1 MPEHSSET
9 AVELADGYPVYV
21 RPIRPE
27 DREALVAA
35 FERLSAES
43 RYRRFFAPVA
53 RLRERELDYLTIV
66 DHHDH
71 EALMAFDEATGE
83 AIGVAR
89 FVRTEPTVAE
99 PAIVVADDWQG
110 RGLASHLLD
119 ALVDRAR
126 EEGVERFVAPVLA
139 DNTAAIRLLQRLGET
154 TSEQLGREVQLSII
168 LPAPGRASPPLHEL
182 LRAAATG
189 IVEPART
196 IWQRVVWGRRRATA
210 EPRNAIVVGTDGS
223 TRARAAVR
231 CAGDLARISGAT
243 VHLVTAH
250 RVLLDDRAEFDAL
263 LREAAESLRA
273 AGVHVDAHLRRGDAA
288 EALMDVAAE
297 REARLIVVGP
307 RDLGGGMLQSSVSDD
322 VAHRA
327 PCNVLLFRA
336 DEPAGGADAEGV
348 GSDAGEAP
356 TSP

>member
-1 MPEHSSET
+1 VTEPLQT
-9 AVELADGYPVYV
+9 AFELADGSRVHV

-71 EALMAFDEATGE
+71 EALVAFDEAAGE

-126 EEGVERFVAPVLA
+126 DEGVERFVAPVLA

-154 TSEQLGREVQLSII
+154 TSEQLGREVQLSIV
-168 LPAPGRASPPLHEL
+168 LPAPGRASPSLHEL

-189 IVEPART
+189 VVEPART
-196 IWQRVVWGRRRATA
+196 SWQRVVWGRRPATA
-210 EPRNAIVVGTDGS
+210 RPRNAIVVGTDGS
-223 TRARAAVR
+223 ARASAAVR
-231 CAGDLARISGAT
+231 CAGDLARIGGAT
-243 VHLVTAH
+243 VHLVAAH
-250 RVLLDDRAEFDAL
+250 RVLLDDRGEFDAL
-263 LREAAESLRA
+263 LREAAERLRA
-273 AGVHVDAHLRRGDAA
+273 GGIDVDVHLRRGDPA

-297 REARLIVVGP
+297 HEARLIVVGP
-307 RDLGGGMLQSSVSDD
+307 RDLSGGLLQSSVSDD

-327 PCNVLLFRA
+327 PCNVLLFRD
-336 DEPAGGADAEGV
+336 DEPAGGGDADEV